1 MRKADLLRLIRNN
14 SLFTKMCL
22 ANLIDLKE
30 MERKIHLRPTIS
42 SFSVKDMAHEVI
54 EIVDSQI
61 D

>member
-1 MRKADLLRLIRNN
+1 
-14 SLFTKMCL
+14 MCL

-30 MERKIHLRPTIS
+30 MESEIQLSSTIS

-54 EIVDSQI
+54 EILESQI